1 MVFNYKYS
9 SEARPSGYL
18 KFTKDGQETRLNRYN
33 WGWSTRFSCNHIFG
47 GPTSIDSFW
56 QDEYTHTKGSQF
68 DLTIGTD
75 IKENKLGFRFRK
87 STEYGDYYYY
97 SESMNQYAKDEWS
110 DKTSKTMLRSYDVFK
125 ITNIG
130 SAKLFPCGVLEADFI
145 RKNYTWEGV
154 DLLDTYKENL
164 FVAKF
169 LPFLHFDISDGGFF
183 RIGTSASFF
192 WKDYAYREVWGSQ
205 EVYSHGWAYFWWE
218 PYWERSSY
226 GKTFTFINFT

>member
-9 SEARPSGYL
+9 TEARPSGYL
-18 KFTKDGQETRLNRYN
+18 KFTKDGQETRLNRFN
-33 WGWSTRFSCNHIFG
+33 WGWSTLHGCNHIFG

-68 DLTIGTD
+68 DFTIGTD

-97 SESMNQYAKDEWS
+97 SDSMNQYTKDEWS

-130 SAKLFPCGVLEADFI
+130 SAKLFLCGVLEADFV

-164 FVAKF
+164 YVAEF

-192 WKDYAYREVWGSQ
+192 WKPGGLIASMF
-205 EVYSHGWAYFWWE
+205 S
-218 PYWERSSY
+218 
-226 GKTFTFINFT
+226 